1 MNRKDKVKAKRAY
14 IICNWLDYIKARLV
28 EGKPYREACEQ
39 AAQLVSKIIAEKP
52 QERDFIVSCWKEMFD
67 SINNE
72 IDKVKNQPTS

>member
-39 AAQLVSKIIAEKP
+39 AAQLVSKIIIEKP
-52 QERDFIVSCWKEMFD
+52 QEKDFIISCWKELFAA
-67 SINNE
+67 INNE
-72 IDKVKNQPTS
+72 MDKVKNQPTS